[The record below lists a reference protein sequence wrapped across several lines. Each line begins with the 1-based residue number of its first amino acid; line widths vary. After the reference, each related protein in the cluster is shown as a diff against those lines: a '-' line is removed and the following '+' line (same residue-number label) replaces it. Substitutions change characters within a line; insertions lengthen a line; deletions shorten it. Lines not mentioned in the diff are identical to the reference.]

1 MNITLTIPDS
11 NLPAWNRRLDQFN
24 TGSGQPPIT
33 LTEFFQRTAIDEP
46 TPALVA
52 AYQVARREALIPIA
66 DEILAAT
73 EEKQQAAVAAAL
85 AAVHN

>member
-11 NLPAWNRRLDQFN
+11 AAAAWNRRLDQFN
-24 TGSGQPPIT
+24 AGSGQPPIT

-52 AYQVARREALIPIA
+52 AYQVARREALIPAA
-66 DEILAAT
+66 DEILAAS
-73 EEKQQAAVAAAL
+73 EEKQQAAIDAAL
-85 AAVHN
+85 AAVRS

>member
-11 NLPAWNRRLDQFN
+11 TTPAWNRRLDQFN
-24 TGSGQPPIT
+24 AGSCQPPIT

-66 DEILAAT
+66 DEILAAP
-73 EEKQQAAVAAAL
+73 EEKQQAAIDAAL
-85 AAVHN
+85 AAVRS